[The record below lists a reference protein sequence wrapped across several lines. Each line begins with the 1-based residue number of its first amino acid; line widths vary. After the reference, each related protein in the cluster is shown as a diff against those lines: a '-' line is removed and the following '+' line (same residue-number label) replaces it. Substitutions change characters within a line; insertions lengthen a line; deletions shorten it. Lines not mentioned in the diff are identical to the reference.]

1 MHCESFLPAGFGAD
15 VDSFV
20 VHTNYD
26 EYAMML
32 LQGTEKPSGIKTITV
47 KLYSE
52 FAVFLHCF
60 LIFFHTINGS
70 VCLPVTLSS
79 SGRTMNVTAAVL
91 DDYKILVREHGMTG
105 NAIIMNQNKGTNSY
119 IQDEHRYQTVKQ
131 LVNLA
136 C

>member
-32 LQGTEKPSGIKTITV
+32 LQGTEKPSGIETITV

-60 LIFFHTINGS
+60 FFFFHTINGS
-70 VCLPVTLSS
+70 VCLQVSLPQVEL
-79 SGRTMNVTAAVL
+79 
-91 DDYKILVREHGMTG
+91 
-105 NAIIMNQNKGTNSY
+105 
-119 IQDEHRYQTVKQ
+119 
-131 LVNLA
+131 
-136 C
+136 